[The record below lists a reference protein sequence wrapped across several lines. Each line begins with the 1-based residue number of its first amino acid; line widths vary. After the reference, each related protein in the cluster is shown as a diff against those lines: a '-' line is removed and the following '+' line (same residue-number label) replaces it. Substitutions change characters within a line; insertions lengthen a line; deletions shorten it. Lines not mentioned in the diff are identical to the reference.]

1 MCVSRLVLIGCL
13 STRREVNFGIL
24 ALILVPVVRCD
35 ALPLVHAH
43 VRCNGMAMHVGT
55 WDLGG
60 DAEEQEGGRLRS
72 LLGKGYRFA

>member
-1 MCVSRLVLIGCL
+1 M
-13 STRREVNFGIL
+13 
-24 ALILVPVVRCD
+24 ILVPPPVVPSVATHFHLR
-35 ALPLVHAH
+35 AH
-43 VRCNGMAMHVGT
+43 VRLNGMAMHVGT